1 MPPEGAVCTWVKAP
15 VWALMEK
22 LMSGSE
28 ITTVPLAVVY
38 SRFFSKRE
46 ETVRNLLSGWIWWGW
61 LAWLALYEG

>member
-1 MPPEGAVCTWVKAP
+1 
-15 VWALMEK
+15 MEK